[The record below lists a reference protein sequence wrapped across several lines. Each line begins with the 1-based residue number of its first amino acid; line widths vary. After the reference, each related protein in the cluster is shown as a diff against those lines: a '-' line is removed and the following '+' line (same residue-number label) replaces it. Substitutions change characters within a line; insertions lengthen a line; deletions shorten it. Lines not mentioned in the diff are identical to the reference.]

1 MEAAC
6 FITKLELKGKMFR
19 FLRHWFGFA
28 LYVVACAHLFI
39 FLERDQQ
46 ASRQDMRDARRW
58 YLNQSL
64 SVMLFGNE
72 KRAGQSDDRA
82 HVIDDLL
89 EAATLMVESKRDQSW
104 DLVNSL
110 YYCSSLYT
118 TVGKVA
124 FSIAA
129 AAA

>member
-6 FITKLELKGKMFR
+6 FITKLELKAKMFR

-72 KRAGQSDDRA
+72 KRGQSNA

-129 AAA
+129 S